1 MADDFLRDRGNPWD
15 FDPGPPANRRWA
27 RLFAE
32 TPNYRGLGRELSGRD
47 EFRWHFGPMFYRGR
61 LKDGGVR
68 VLVIG
73 QEGAQDESLG
83 HRSFVGGS
91 GARMQHFLRH
101 LGITRS
107 YLFLNTFVYPIFGQY
122 NGADLLW
129 LAQNPDSPIVKHR
142 HAIFDYLVER
152 NDLRLVVAV
161 GRAAKESVHTW
172 VKSRGGAC
180 PSGSHDVNRCAAT
193 AIGPHARIVGVV
205 HPGAGGQGGS
215 TSAIIEDFKR
225 ALRQIHEWA
234 SDDSSWLPAD
244 TDGERG
250 SVDSFRYRSA
260 PIPFRDLPYGVS
272 WRVGQGG
279 TSSNRKDAQ
288 RGIQMFSE
296 DGDYA
301 ASVSYPSAA
310 TGSKEGYVQE
320 DGDLAYEPPKHSFAE
335 YDPGPAPAFARLLM
349 GGEPG
354 LPWPDFRALGA
365 PAHGSFGY
373 GPIYRGRLTD
383 ARVLVLAD
391 QESHDDLFMFRA
403 LTGDAGQRF
412 QEFLRAMGMTKRYA
426 ILRVLPVDT
435 LGLSASRVK
444 TLVDDPQVRKV
455 YKAIVERVVEQSDTA
470 LALFVGPNAR
480 RLRAHVLPGVVP
492 AVEMKAWR
500 ESGALANWKQ
510 ALQNIRNKTYPKDV
524 TSPGFQ
530 YDGQRGQI
538 PRIDLP
544 YGTLRWQGSAGDR
557 AVRSSAGGDDVH
569 DYYKVLMPKWAFDLP
584 PAPLTAGEENAL
596 EDAPEPS
603 DADAAD

>member
-1 MADDFLRDRGNPWD
+1 MADDFLRDRGHPWE

-32 TPNYRGLGRELSGRD
+32 TPNYRGLGRELGGRD

-61 LKDGGVR
+61 LTDGGVR

-122 NGADLLW
+122 NGQELLW
-129 LAQNPDSPIVKHR
+129 LAQHADSPIVKHR

-180 PSGSHDVNRCAAT
+180 PASSHDVSRCAAS

-234 SDDSSWLPAD
+234 ADDSSWLPVDA
-244 TDGERG
+244 DGERG
-250 SVDSFRYRSA
+250 SADSFRYRSA
-260 PIPFRDLPYGVS
+260 PIPFRDLPYGVA

-296 DGDYA
+296 DGAYA
-301 ASVSYPSAA
+301 ASVSYQSAA
-310 TGSKEGYVQE
+310 SGTKEGFVQE
-320 DGDLAYEPPKHSFAE
+320 DGDLAYEPPRHAFAE
-335 YDPGPAPAFARLLM
+335 HDAGPTPPFARLLM

-354 LPWPDFRALGA
+354 LSWPDFRALGA
-365 PAHGSFGY
+365 PGHASFGY
-373 GPIYRGRLTD
+373 GPIYRGRLAD
-383 ARVLVLAD
+383 ARVLVVAD

-435 LGLSASRVK
+435 LGLSASQLK
-444 TLVDDPQVRKV
+444 NLVDEPQVRKV
-455 YKAIVERVVEQSDTA
+455 YKAIVERIVAESDTA
-470 LALFVGPNAR
+470 VALFVGPNAR
-480 RLRAHVLPGVVP
+480 RLRAHVLPGSVP

-510 ALQNIRNKTYPKDV
+510 ALQNIRNMTYPKDV
-524 TSPGFQ
+524 ASAGFD

-544 YGTLRWQGSAGDR
+544 YGTLRWQGSSGDR
-557 AVRSSAGGDDVH
+557 AVRSSASADAVH
-569 DYYKVLMPKWAFDLP
+569 DYYKILMPRWAFDLP
-584 PAPLTAGEENAL
+584 PAPLSASEQKAL
-596 EDAPEPS
+596 EHAPEPS
-603 DADAAD
+603 DADPSD